1 MNTHRFSVL
10 QNHKETPLETQSA
23 QGRHHDEPLTASQQ
37 QDQSRRW
44 CIVGGGILGMTLAY
58 RMAKSGKRVTLVE
71 AAPQLGGLASTW
83 KLGEIEWERYYH
95 VILLSDSR
103 LRNLIEELDLTEELR
118 WVETKTGFFTGGE
131 LYSMS
136 NTAEFLGFP
145 PLTLIEKLRLGGT
158 IFYASK
164 IRNWKRLEKIPVADW
179 LRRWSGKGTFSK
191 IWEPLLKAKLG
202 ESYQRT
208 AASFIWAHIS
218 RMYKARRTG
227 LKKEMFGYV
236 RGGYRTVIGRLSEK
250 LEELGVEIKTSCPTT
265 SIIQDGFGIFTVTSD
280 AGSQDYERVIVTTP
294 NSVVHRICPQ
304 LSADEQQRLQNTEY
318 LGICCASMLLKNPIS
333 PYYVTNITDTWVP
346 MTAVIELTN
355 IVEKNE
361 TAGRSLVY
369 LPKYVPADH
378 EMFTRSDEQIQEDF
392 IGALEKMYPKFS
404 RNDIVDFQISRTRN
418 VMAIPTLRYSES
430 LPSMKTSVPGLYL
443 VNSAFILKGNLNVNE
458 TITIAEDALET
469 VLADELQP
477 SPCQGSLPA
486 TA

>member
-1 MNTHRFSVL
+1 
-10 QNHKETPLETQSA
+10 
-23 QGRHHDEPLTASQQ
+23 
-37 QDQSRRW
+37 
-44 CIVGGGILGMTLAY
+44 MTLAY
-58 RMAKSGKRVTLVE
+58 RMAQAGKQVTLIE
-71 AAPQLGGLASTW
+71 AAPKLGGLASTW
-83 KLGEIEWERYYH
+83 KLNEVEWERYYH

-103 LRNLIEELDLTEELR
+103 LRNLLKEIGLSDELR
-118 WVETKTGFFTGGE
+118 WVETKTGFFTDGK

-164 IRNWKRLEKIPVADW
+164 IRNWKRLEKISVATW
-179 LRRWSGKGTFSK
+179 LKRWSGKGTFKK

-202 ESYQRT
+202 ESYERT

-236 RGGYRTVIGRLSEK
+236 RGGYQTVIQRLTER
-250 LEELGVEIKTSCPTT
+250 LEELGVEIKTACPTQ
-265 SIIQDGFGIFTVTSD
+265 SIVRGDDGIITVSSD
-280 AGSQDYERVIVTTP
+280 AGDQQFDRVVMTTP

-304 LSADEQQRLQNTEY
+304 LSTDETQRLQNTEY

-355 IVEKNE
+355 IVETSE
-361 TAGRSLVY
+361 TGGKSLVY

-378 EMFTRSDEQIQEDF
+378 ELFNRSDESIQEDF
-392 IGALEKMYPKFS
+392 VSALEKMYPEFS
-404 RNDIVDFQISRTRN
+404 RDDIEAFRISRTRS
-418 VMAIPTLRYSES
+418 VMAIPTLEYSKS
-430 LPSMKTSVPGLYL
+430 LPPMKTSVPGLFL
-443 VNSAFILKGNLNVNE
+443 VNSAFIVKGNLNVNE
-458 TITIAEDALET
+458 TITIAEDALAG
-469 VLADELQP
+469 VLKPELEE
-477 SPCQGSLPA
+477 SPVSS
-486 TA
+486 